1 MISRP
6 TPKEALSGH
15 TDQLGDG
22 IRTKENTLLHS
33 GGIEL
38 HRQVRKNRDDDR
50 EVHHVHED
58 SDIGNHDDL
67 LLLQRERHDHV
78 TLLGITFVY
87 EKDNRS
93 TDGSINLWRAE
104 VFPRVVSTIM
114 IGVER
119 YQKSERY
126 LFETQLYLFLCWIE
140 ALLRG
145 RNGLSMAQQG
155 G

>member
-1 MISRP
+1 MSW
-6 TPKEALSGH
+6 H
-15 TDQLGDG
+15 TDQLGNG
-22 IRTKENTLLHS
+22 MRTKENTLLHS

-38 HRQVRKNRDDDR
+38 HRQVGKNGDDDR
-50 EVHHVHED
+50 EVHHIHED
-58 SDIGNHDDL
+58 SDVGNHDDL
-67 LLLQRERHDHV
+67 LLLRRERHNHV
-78 TLLGITFVY
+78 TLLGIICVY
-87 EKDNRS
+87 EKDNGRM
-93 TDGSINLWRAE
+93 DRRINLWSAR

-126 LFETQLYLFLCWIE
+126 LFETQLYLFLCGIE

-145 RNGLSMAQQG
+145 LNGLSMAQQG

>member
-38 HRQVRKNRDDDR
+38 HRQVGKNRDDNR

-58 SDIGNHDDL
+58 SDEGNHDDL
-67 LLLQRERHDHV
+67 LLLRRERHNHV
-78 TLLGITFVY
+78 TSLGITCVY
-87 EKDNRS
+87 EKDNGRMDRRIS
-93 TDGSINLWRAE
+93 LWSAR

-126 LFETQLYLFLCWIE
+126 LFETQLYLFLCGIE

-145 RNGLSMAQQG
+145 LNGLSMAQQG